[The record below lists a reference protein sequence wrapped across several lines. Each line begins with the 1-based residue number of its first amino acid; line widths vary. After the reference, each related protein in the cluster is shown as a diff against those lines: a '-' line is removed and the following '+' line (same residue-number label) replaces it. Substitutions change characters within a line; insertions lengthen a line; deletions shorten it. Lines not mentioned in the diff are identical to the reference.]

1 MPVKKGD
8 EVKLHFSGKLKDGKV
23 FATTEGK
30 QPLEFEAGAGQILP
44 GIDEEVIGMQK
55 NEERRIAIPPEKGFG
70 KRKEE
75 LVMKFDKDMFKGK
88 MLEVGQRISVKN
100 REGRT
105 LLAQVMKIEEDRV
118 TLDLNHPL
126 AGKELMF
133 KIKVVDVEEKEN
145 K

>member
-8 EVKLHFSGKLKDGKV
+8 KVKLHLTGKLKNGKV
-23 FATTEGK
+23 FVATEGK
-30 QPLEFEAGAGQILP
+30 QPVEFEAGAGEILP
-44 GIDEEVIGMQK
+44 GIDEEVIGMDK
-55 NEERRIAIPPEKGFG
+55 GEEKEITVPAEKGFG

-75 LVMKFDKDMFKGK
+75 LVMKFGKDMFKGK
-88 MLEVGQRISVKN
+88 RLEVGQRISVQTQQGGT
-100 REGRT
+100 RS
-105 LLAQVMKIEEDRV
+105 AQVMKIGEDRI

-126 AGKELMF
+126 AGRELIF